1 MKKLYHG
8 SIYVFDS
15 IDINAGKGY
24 KDFRKGFYATAV
36 PSHAERIAIRNKHI
50 EERKQVA
57 IHKRNPNQK
66 LFPVVAYR
74 YNLIFSEEIEGL
86 KVKRFTNADVDWL
99 RFILLN
105 RHSSISSE
113 QKPHLKHYRLIES
126 KGR

>member
-24 KDFRKGFYATAV
+24 KDFGKGFYATAV
-36 PSHAERIAIRNKHI
+36 PSHAERIAIRNKYI

-74 YNLIFSEEIEGL
+74 S
-86 KVKRFTNADVDWL
+86 V
-99 RFILLN
+99 
-105 RHSSISSE
+105 S
-113 QKPHLKHYRLIES
+113 
-126 KGR
+126 